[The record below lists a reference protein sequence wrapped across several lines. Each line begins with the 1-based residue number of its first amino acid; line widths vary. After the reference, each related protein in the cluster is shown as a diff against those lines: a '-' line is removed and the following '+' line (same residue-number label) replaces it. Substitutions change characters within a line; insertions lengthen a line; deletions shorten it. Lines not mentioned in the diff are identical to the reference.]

1 MKLLWGVYGVFCI
14 TVSVWFISTIQAR
27 SDSSSLAVQLP
38 NPPMNYQSDR
48 FRAGN
53 LDCSN
58 AIGGGTTLEWGVT
71 GVVNNND
78 GNVGQGKD
86 IGLYARI
93 VIPLDKP
100 RSRINCDDLYQ
111 LELTQRRLEVQMLR
125 AELQALQR
133 LQEGGEAGD
142 GGMEFEN

>member
-1 MKLLWGVYGVFCI
+1 MRVLWGVYGVFCI
-14 TVSVWFISTIQAR
+14 AVSVWFISAIQAP

>member
-1 MKLLWGVYGVFCI
+1 
-14 TVSVWFISTIQAR
+14 
-27 SDSSSLAVQLP
+27 
-38 NPPMNYQSDR
+38 MNYQSDR

-71 GVVNNND
+71 GVINNND

-125 AELQALQR
+125 AELQALQD
-133 LQEGGEAGD
+133 LQNSQTNSEGE
-142 GGMEFEN
+142 MEFEN

>member
-1 MKLLWGVYGVFCI
+1 
-14 TVSVWFISTIQAR
+14 
-27 SDSSSLAVQLP
+27 
-38 NPPMNYQSDR
+38 MNYQSDR

-125 AELQALQR
+125 AELQALQD
-133 LQEGGEAGD
+133 LQNSQTNSEGE
-142 GGMEFEN
+142 MEFEN